1 MFEDPKYPEEPKD
14 PNRYNNFIK
23 ITLNPETRQIIE
35 DMSDDMDKPLVFRV
49 NCDEVQAEKK
59 FLTEEDKSRG
69 YFSVILTRRIL
80 ELCGKTKLFQYKTP
94 IEEEIAPKLLDI
106 GYLKETTPIE
116 PKDLDRDEK
125 IKVRILEEKIKNAKE
140 SKDEIIDT
148 IGYIRFEGNELE
160 CTFRQALLINPNRD
174 GGIFFP
180 VSIDEKDIDFD
191 EMDEKYEQIKK
202 YFNVVDEKIKQ
213 IKEDMKEEQD
223 SNNQKE
229 KRGKLNFASIKNALN
244 VFKRKEGR

>member
-1 MFEDPKYPEEPKD
+1 MFED

-23 ITLNPETRQIIE
+23 ITLNAGMRRIIE
-35 DMSDDMDKPLVFRV
+35 DMSDDIDRPLVYRV
-49 NCDEVQAEKK
+49 NCDTLHAMKS
-59 FLTEEDKSRG
+59 FLTDKDKSRG

-80 ELCGKTKLFQYKTP
+80 ELCGKERLFQYKTP

-106 GYLKETTPIE
+106 GYLKKAIPIE

-125 IKVRILEEKIKNAKE
+125 IKVRVLEEKLKNAKE
-140 SKDEIIDT
+140 NKDEILNT
-148 IGYIRFEGNELE
+148 VGFVRFEGNELE